1 MSEYLQYLA
10 QTATWV
16 IALIILVAVIVAII
30 AGAAQGNQDNKKEG
44 ITIKSLNKK
53 IEKYKKNFA
62 QTILDKKALKQLAK
76 TEKITKKA
84 QKNDLTEDKHNIY
97 VLNFNGD
104 IKASQVD
111 KMREEISAILLFA
124 KKDDQVVVNLES
136 PGGMVHGYGL
146 ASSQLKRITDK
157 GIHLTVC
164 VDKVAASG
172 GYMMACIADKI
183 IAAPFAVIGSI
194 GVVAQVPNIHKLLK
208 KNDIDVELHTAG
220 KYKRTLTM
228 IGENTEEGR
237 EKFREDLN
245 ETHELFK
252 QFVHQNRRRL
262 DIDEVAN
269 GDVWYGSQAIKHNLI
284 DEISTSDEFL
294 NTCCETH
301 NVWEVS
307 FKVKKSPM
315 EKFGKNVEM
324 GIENSISKQLQHN
337 ITKLWM
343 K

>member
-269 GDVWYGSQAIKHNLI
+269 RDVWYGSQAIKHNLI

-324 GIENSISKQLQHN
+324 GIENSISKQFQHQ
-337 ITKLWM
+337 IHKLWM

>member
-30 AGAAQGNQDNKKEG
+30 AGAAQGNQDGKKEG
-44 ITIKSLNKK
+44 IVIKSLNKK
-53 IEKYKKNFA
+53 VEKYKKSFEKS
-62 QTILDKKALKQLAK
+62 ILDKKALKELAK
-76 TEKITKKA
+76 SEKKSKKS
-84 QKNDLTEDKHNIY
+84 QKKDLPDDKQNVY

-104 IKASQVD
+104 MKASQVD
-111 KMREEISAILLFA
+111 KMREEISAILLYA
-124 KKDDQVVVNLES
+124 KKDDQVVIKLES

-146 ASSQLKRITDK
+146 AASQLKRITDK
-157 GIHLTVC
+157 GIPLTVC

-183 IAAPFAVIGSI
+183 VAAPFSIIGSI

-208 KNDIDVELHTAG
+208 KNNIDVELHTAG

-245 ETHELFK
+245 DTHELFK
-252 QFVHQNRRRL
+252 EFVQQNRRRL
-262 DIDEVAN
+262 NIDEVAN
-269 GDVWYGSQAIKHNLI
+269 GDVWYGSQAVKHNLV
-284 DEISTSDEFL
+284 DEISTSDEYL
-294 NTCCETH
+294 NNCCETH
-301 NVWEVS
+301 NVWEIS
-307 FKVKKSPM
+307 YKVKQSPM
-315 EKFGKNVEM
+315 QKFGKNVET
-324 GIENSISKQLQHN
+324 GIENSINKQLQHQ
-337 ITKLWM
+337 IHKLWM